1 MCACLGVFGCLCGCV
16 ICGCLGEGVW
26 ECLGEGFGCV
36 RVWGLGVR
44 VWGLGVL
51 ECRVWVC

>member
-1 MCACLGVFGCLCGCV
+1 MDVWE
-16 ICGCLGEGVW
+16 CLGEGVW